1 LQKHH
6 SLYDVKKVA
15 NFLEEKL
22 DTKVCQIAIHRDEGF
37 KDENGVKK
45 NYHAHIEFLGLDQQ
59 GKSIRR
65 KLTKN
70 FLRELQ
76 TETAKILGMERGQ
89 KNSKKRRLDTYE
101 FKEHAKRKEE
111 EKKEQLAKIKD
122 LKEINKNLR
131 EKLQENHAQR
141 SDYQKLEN
149 LVKDLRREIQFK
161 NLSIENLIDK
171 AKSFEEESILKTK
184 KIEEIEMENF
194 KIKRELKK
202 YKTNQEVQQEIEHE
216 NNELKQKIET
226 LKKQVTNEQNEQN
239 RIKKQANLYFDKK
252 EKEINQLR
260 KENKKLLKQKNAY
273 KSILKS
279 IQEAFGIKAIS
290 SIRSR
295 LKSIFEARTS
305 EKQAQVQQQEQ
316 IYARRKKSRMRR

>member
-59 GKSIRR
+59 GKSVRR

-76 TETAKILGMERGQ
+76 TFTAKILGMERGQ

-101 FKEHAKRKEE
+101 FKEHAKRKEQ

-131 EKLQENHAQR
+131 EKLQQNQAQR

-149 LVKDLRREIQFK
+149 LVKNLREDIQRKELTIEILK
-161 NLSIENLIDK
+161 DK

-184 KIEEIEMENF
+184 KIEEIEMEKF
-194 KIKRELKK
+194 RLKNDN
-202 YKTNQEVQQEIEHE
+202 YEISRNME
-216 NNELKQKIET
+216 NMRSEEELKQFE
-226 LKKQVTNEQNEQN
+226 
-239 RIKKQANLYFDKK
+239 IKKKANAYF
-252 EKEINQLR
+252 EKQKREINQLR
-260 KENKKLLKQKNAY
+260 KENKKLEKQKNEY
-273 KSILKS
+273 KDILNS
-279 IQEAFGIKAIS
+279 IQKVFNIKAIS
-290 SIRSR
+290 NIKSR
-295 LKSIFEARTS
+295 LKSIFEAKEG
-305 EKQAQVQQQEQ
+305 EKQAQVQQQQEQ
-316 IYARRKKSRMRR
+316 IYKKPKSRMRR